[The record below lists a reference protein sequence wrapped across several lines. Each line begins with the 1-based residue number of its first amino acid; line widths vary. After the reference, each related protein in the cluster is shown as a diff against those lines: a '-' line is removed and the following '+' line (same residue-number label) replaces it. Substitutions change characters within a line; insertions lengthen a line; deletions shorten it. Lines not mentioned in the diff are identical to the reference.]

1 MKEKSYAYIRVKLNA
16 YIESEIK
23 KKTLC
28 RFFLQALRRQWDASE
43 HTKFHLNVL
52 LSFLLIMKKCFVI
65 ILRFVTQPFAD
76 IGQ

>member
-52 LSFLLIMKKCFVI
+52 LMFLTDYEHMFCHNFKIFYATIC
-65 ILRFVTQPFAD
+65 
-76 IGQ
+76 